1 MSRKESMAP
10 KQYDLSILIPARN
23 EEFLLKTVQDI
34 ISNKNDCTEIIVV
47 LDGAWADPPLVS
59 HEDLTI
65 VYNHVAVGQRAA
77 TNQACRLSRAKYVM
91 KLDAHCAMD
100 KDFDIK
106 MIELFKQEGDN
117 VVAAPV
123 MRNLH
128 AFDWVCAKGH
138 RRYQGPSGPCTE
150 CGRPTEKD
158 VVWIAKTNPQSKSF
172 CFDSEPHFQYFN
184 EWKSTETYKQQEK
197 TGYVE
202 SMSLQGSCF
211 MLTRD
216 KYWELDI
223 GNEDYGSWGSQ
234 GLQISCSFWLS
245 GGRVLI
251 NLKSWYSH
259 MFRTQGGDFG
269 FPYPQRQSK
278 INEAKAKAK
287 DKFFNNKFEKQTRPI
302 IWLIDK
308 FWPVKGWT
316 EEQRELLRQGKL

>member
-10 KQYDLSILIPARN
+10 KSYDLSILIPARQ
-23 EEFLLKTVQDI
+23 EQFLLKTVQDI

-65 VYNHVAVGQRAA
+65 VYNHIAVGQRAA

-91 KLDAHCAMD
+91 KLDAHCSLD

-216 KYWELDI
+216 KYWELNI
-223 GNEDYGSWGSQ
+223 GNEEYGSWGSQ
-234 GLQISCSFWLS
+234 GLQVACSFWLS

-251 NLKSWYSH
+251 NLNTYYAH
-259 MFRTQGGDFG
+259 LFRTQGGDFG
-269 FPYPQRQSK
+269 FPYPQAQSK
-278 INEAKAKAK
+278 INRAKAKAK

-302 IWLIDK
+302 IWLVDK
-308 FWPVKGWT
+308 FWPVKMWT

>member
-1 MSRKESMAP
+1 
-10 KQYDLSILIPARN
+10 
-23 EEFLLKTVQDI
+23 
-34 ISNKNDCTEIIVV
+34 
-47 LDGAWADPPLVS
+47 
-59 HEDLTI
+59 
-65 VYNHVAVGQRAA
+65 
-77 TNQACRLSRAKYVM
+77 M
-91 KLDAHCAMD
+91 KLDAHCSLD

-216 KYWELDI
+216 KYWELNI
-223 GNEDYGSWGSQ
+223 GNEEYGSWGSQ
-234 GLQISCSFWLS
+234 GLQVACSFWLS

-251 NLKSWYSH
+251 NLNTYYAH
-259 MFRTQGGDFG
+259 LFRTQGGDFG
-269 FPYPQRQSK
+269 FPYPQAQSK
-278 INEAKAKAK
+278 INRAKAKAK

-302 IWLIDK
+302 IWLVDK
-308 FWPVKGWT
+308 FWPVKMWT